1 MTTNATARIAGKTAL
16 ITGGASGIGLAT
28 ASRFM
33 QEGAQVMITDI
44 DGERGA
50 KAIAKLGDNARFLAQ
65 DVTDEA
71 GWDEVVGTTQDQLGA
86 LDILVNCAGVFWY
99 GTIENTTYDLWK
111 RLMAINLDGTFL
123 GCRAAVKAMRDHG
136 GSIINLSST
145 SGLRGFADCAAYDA
159 SKGGV
164 RLLTKSVALHCAR
177 ERYGIR
183 CNSVHPGGTD
193 TNMVREW
200 FEDRG
205 DAKAEENIW
214 VEGTPVGR
222 LGLPEEIAGLIL
234 FLASD
239 EAGFITGAEYV
250 IDGGKTAG

>member
-1 MTTNATARIAGKTAL
+1 MTANSNGRIAGKTAL
-16 ITGGASGIGLAT
+16 ITGGASGIGFAT
-28 ASRFM
+28 ATRFIE
-33 QEGAQVMITDI
+33 EGAKVMITDI
-44 DGERGA
+44 DEAKGA
-50 KAIAKLGDNARFLAQ
+50 QALASLGSDARFLSQ
-65 DVTDEA
+65 DVTEEA
-71 GWDEVVGTTQDQLGA
+71 RWDQIVDVTTSELGP

-99 GTIENTTYDLWK
+99 GTIENTSYDLWK
-111 RLMAINLDGTFL
+111 KVLAINLDGTFL
-123 GCRAAVKAMRDHG
+123 GCRAAVKAMGNHG

-177 ERYGIR
+177 ERSGVR

-193 TNMVREW
+193 TRMVRDW

-205 DAKAEENIW
+205 EAEEEIW
-214 VEGTPVGR
+214 VSGSPVGR
-222 LGLPEEIAGLIL
+222 LGRPEEIASMIL
-234 FLASD
+234 FLAS
-239 EAGFITGAEYV
+239 EESGFVTGAEFV